1 MTQIFAIQYLY
12 KQLVN
17 TENMS
22 NNEIGGR
29 PVTITK
35 EGTSIKVV
43 FHPIAKGAKHPD
55 AVVFSVKLAK
65 SDLDILKKSL

>member
-1 MTQIFAIQYLY
+1 
-12 KQLVN
+12 
-17 TENMS
+17 MS

-35 EGTSIKVV
+35 DGTSIKVV

-55 AVVFSVKLAK
+55 AAVFSVKMAK
-65 SDLDILKKSL
+65 ADLDKLKKAFYKIKLPLG